1 MAFTGLLAL
10 IDDITTVLDDIAV
23 LVKLSAK
30 KTSGIV
36 TDDLVVTAEQV
47 ATITTKR
54 EVPIVLSVAKGS
66 LVNKA
71 ILVPAALLINFFLP
85 FLITPLLLLGA
96 AYLCF
101 EAAEKIIHSLFHH
114 EEPHLDKSEELNLEA
129 LNKVEGH
136 LEDKILKQQKEKIN
150 QAIRTD
156 FILSAEIIIIAL
168 NVVAEAPLMT
178 QIVTLVAIGI
188 LMTIVV
194 YGAVI
199 ALVKVDDLGFFL
211 IKKAND
217 VKSFLHK
224 LGRGLVVASTK
235 MMGLLSIIGT
245 AAMLLV
251 GGEIAIHKIHVIEQL
266 LHGILHWHPQIPVLG
281 AIIGAIWP
289 MIVNMGVGLVYGLLV
304 VAIVLPLVKI
314 WEKKSE
320 KNA

>member
-10 IDDITTVLDDIAV
+10 IDDVAVVLDDIAV

-47 ATITTKR
+47 ASITTKR
-54 EVPIVLSVAKGS
+54 EIPIIMDVAKGS

-96 AYLCF
+96 AYLCY
-101 EAAEKIIHSLFHH
+101 EGAEKIIHSFAHH
-114 EEPHLDKSEELNLEA
+114 DEQKLEEPEELNLDA
-129 LNKVEGH
+129 INKVEDH
-136 LEDKILKQQKEKIN
+136 MEENLLKQQKDKIN

-168 NVVAEAPLMT
+168 NVVAQASLSV
-178 QIVTLVAIGI
+178 QIATLVAIGL
-188 LMTIVV
+188 LMTVVV

-199 ALVKVDDLGFFL
+199 ALVKIDDLGFFL
-211 IKKAND
+211 IKKAKD
-217 VKSFLHK
+217 VGSMLHK

-251 GGEIAIHKIHVIEQL
+251 GGEIVLHKVQAVEEL
-266 LHGILHWHPQIPVLG
+266 LHGILHWHPEIYIVG
-281 AIIGAIWP
+281 NVISAVWP
-289 MIVNMGVGLVYGLLV
+289 KIVNMLVGLVYGLGV
-304 VAIVLPLVKI
+304 IAIMLPSVKLF
-314 WEKKSE
+314 EKMKG